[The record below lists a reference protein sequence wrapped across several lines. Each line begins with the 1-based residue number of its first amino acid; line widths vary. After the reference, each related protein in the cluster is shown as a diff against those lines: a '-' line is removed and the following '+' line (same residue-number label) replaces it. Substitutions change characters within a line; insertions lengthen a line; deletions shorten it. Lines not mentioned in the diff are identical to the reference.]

1 MALPLLGFNNRAVGA
16 TLSGGS
22 WQAEW
27 PRSNAVDIVLARV
40 ARSTDAQAT
49 STRMRLDL
57 GAAAEI
63 RIVAITGH
71 TGTAAATITVAAA
84 STQGGLASPA
94 LSVTQ
99 PVWLGG
105 NTPADTAMHLPCAL
119 VILPAGTAWRW
130 WDVIM
135 TDTGNPAGRVE
146 WGYLQL
152 WEALELPRGPSFGTA
167 LAPETGTI
175 RQETIGLVAH
185 FDRRPSRRAVRF
197 SVAGLPLATADRI
210 LDIVRDRDL
219 DRPLF
224 WVPDPAP
231 ADPGRLLRRAF
242 LARAR
247 VLTALEQPYAAYEGA
262 AIELEEVVGG

>member
-1 MALPLLGFNNRAVGA
+1 MALPLLGYSNRAVGA

-22 WQAEW
+22 WQASW
-27 PRSNAVDIVLARV
+27 PRTNAQDIVLARV
-40 ARSTDAQAT
+40 ARSTDAQAS

-84 STQGGLASPA
+84 STQSGLAAPA
-94 LSVTQ
+94 YSVTQ
-99 PVWLGG
+99 DVWRGG
-105 NTPADTAMHLPCAL
+105 NRPANTAMHVPCAL
-119 VILPAGTAWRW
+119 VILPAGTSWRW
-130 WDVIM
+130 WDVSM
-135 TDTGNPAGRVE
+135 ADATNPAGSVE

-152 WEALELPRGPSFGTA
+152 WEALELPRGPSFSPT

-175 RQETIGLVAH
+175 RQETIGLVGH
-185 FDRRPSRRAVRF
+185 FDRRPSRRTTRF

-219 DRPLF
+219 DQPVF

-247 VLTALEQPYAAYEGA
+247 VLSALEQPYTIYEGA
-262 AIELEEVVGG
+262 AFELQEVVGG